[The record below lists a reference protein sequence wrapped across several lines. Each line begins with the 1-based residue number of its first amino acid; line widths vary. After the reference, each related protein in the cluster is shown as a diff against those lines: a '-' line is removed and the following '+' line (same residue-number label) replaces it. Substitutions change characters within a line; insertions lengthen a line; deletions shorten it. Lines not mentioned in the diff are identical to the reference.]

1 MFIFQIFAKS
11 STTRLFTDNI
21 YMSFARGYRDMT
33 LKDKFISPRS
43 MHTSMPL
50 FINLEGEHWVVYQY
64 IHYCHLPAWF
74 LMQIVRGIC
83 CCMKYK
89 LSGDIQRDVAK
100 LQYNYPFL
108 AYRLHFCKI
117 YLNHL
122 KPYYVVLWKAK
133 PLPFPFPF
141 IEIVTST

>member
-1 MFIFQIFAKS
+1 MIIVLINKLIISSLRNFYFKKKRLEMNKKKCLFFQIFAKS
-11 STTRLFTDNI
+11 STTRLFTYNI

-33 LKDKFISPRS
+33 LKDKLISPNS
-43 MHTSMPL
+43 MHTRMPL
-50 FINLEGEHWVVYQY
+50 FINLEVEHWVVYEY

-74 LMQIVRGIC
+74 VMQIVRGIC

-108 AYRLHFCKI
+108 VNYFHNGK
-117 YLNHL
+117 
-122 KPYYVVLWKAK
+122 
-133 PLPFPFPF
+133 
-141 IEIVTST
+141 